1 LQDAF
6 NVPLVIQLTDDEKFL
21 WKDLKAEETHRLAYE
36 NAKDIIACGFDMN
49 KTFIFSDIDY
59 ISSCT
64 AFYYNIIKIQ
74 KCVTF
79 SQARGIF
86 GFQKSDNIGICIY
99 YMFILNM
106 LIIVGKIAFP
116 AIQAAPSFSN
126 SFPHIFGEKTDI
138 MCLIPCAIDQVR
150 HTSYIAYILY

>member
-1 LQDAF
+1 MTNGCKFLTFCILLRRYLQDAF

-64 AFYYNIIKIQ
+64 EFYYNIIKIQ

-86 GFQKSDNIGICIY
+86 GFQESDNIGIHIY
-99 YMFILNM
+99 
-106 LIIVGKIAFP
+106 
-116 AIQAAPSFSN
+116 
-126 SFPHIFGEKTDI
+126 
-138 MCLIPCAIDQVR
+138 
-150 HTSYIAYILY
+150 